1 MSLIPAYK
9 KDEELLKEMQ
19 SAPHNDSLHVWWL
32 GQSGYMLHVNGIY
45 FLIDPYLSD
54 SLTLKYAG
62 TDKPHVRMSEKV
74 LDPNYL
80 NFIDFVSSSHNHT
93 DHLDADT
100 LIPILKNNPEIKF
113 IIPEANRSFVATR
126 CQCPI
131 DFPIGLDERSMHSFG
146 HVSIHGIPAAHETV
160 DRNEAWQPIY
170 MGYIIYI
177 NQYCIYYSG
186 DCIPFNGLEEILKK
200 HHIDIAFL
208 PVNGRAPERKVSGN
222 FTIQEACDLAKNIH
236 AGLIIPCHYD
246 MFEFNT
252 VNIHGLP
259 PYADSINQNYKVLNH
274 GELFVY
280 QKPGKS

>member
-1 MSLIPAYK
+1 MSLIAAFK
-9 KDEELLKEMQ
+9 KDEELLLEIK
-19 SAPHNDSLHVWWL
+19 SAPHDDSLHIWWL
-32 GQSGYMLHVNGIY
+32 GQSGYLLHVNGTY
-45 FLIDPYLSD
+45 FLTDPYLSD

-74 LDPNYL
+74 LDPDTL
-80 NFIDFVSSSHNHT
+80 HFIDFVSSSHNHT

-100 LIPILKNNPEIKF
+100 LIPILKNNPGIKF

-131 DFPIGLDERSMHSFG
+131 DFPVGLDDRSMHSFG

-177 NQYCIYYSG
+177 NQYCIYHSG
-186 DCIPFNGLEEILKK
+186 DCIPFPGLEEILKK
-200 HHIDIAFL
+200 YHIDIAFL

-222 FTIQEACDLAKNIH
+222 FTIQEACDLAK
-236 AGLIIPCHYD
+236 AVQVKMVIPCHYD

-252 VNIHGLP
+252 VNVNDLPRYAESIH
-259 PYADSINQNYKVLNH
+259 QQYKILSH
-274 GELFVY
+274 GELFTY
-280 QKPGKS
+280 QKARS